1 MQCSYAVV
9 LMMVMAVIMVIIK
22 VMVMIMVMTDSIK
35 YSTASR
41 NQRLC
46 ATKLV
51 TLSYTKWSL
60 TWAR

>member
-1 MQCSYAVV
+1 
-9 LMMVMAVIMVIIK
+9 MMVMAVIMVIIK